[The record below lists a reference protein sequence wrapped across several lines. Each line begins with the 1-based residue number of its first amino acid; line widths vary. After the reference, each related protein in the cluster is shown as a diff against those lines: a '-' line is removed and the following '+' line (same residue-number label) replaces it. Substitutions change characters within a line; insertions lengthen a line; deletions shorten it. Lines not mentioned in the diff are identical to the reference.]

1 MKPRAAIRQADIT
14 RAVKAMEA
22 AGYARGSFKI
32 VIEGARLELLPIDAD
47 RDEAADIGRRIEEAM
62 Q

>member
-1 MKPRAAIRQADIT
+1 MKPRAAVRQAEIT
-14 RAVKAMEA
+14 RAIKAMEA
-22 AGYARGSFKI
+22 AGYARGSFKV
-32 VIEGARLELLPIDAD
+32 VIEGGAITLLPVDAD

>member
-32 VIEGARLELLPIDAD
+32 VIEGARLELLPIDGD